1 MTEPHPPIG
10 DAESPD
16 SVAPDSPV
24 LVERRGHVLEITL
37 NRPENRNSMTPEM
50 LPAFGAAIRGAGI
63 DSDARCVIITG
74 TGSSFCAGADFR
86 SNLLTPDSSPQAKP
100 PPDAQF
106 EVYAAFLEILKI
118 KVPVIAAMQGHAVG
132 GGLGLAMVC
141 DLRVANHDARYGA
154 NFVKLGL
161 SPGMAISYMLPRLVG
176 VPKAL
181 ELMLTGRIISG
192 AEAHDLGLVNDA
204 VDAHRVLERAREIAD
219 EIASAAPIAVRW
231 TKELTYRH
239 LDWDPNGAA
248 RLEGAFQAFTGQTRD
263 FAEGVAA
270 LLEKRPAEFS
280 GDWTVEE

>member
-1 MTEPHPPIG
+1 VTESDIG
-10 DAESPD
+10 QPADAPEAGTDP
-16 SVAPDSPV
+16 PV

-50 LPAFGAAIRGAGI
+50 LPAFAAAIRTAGL
-63 DSDARCVIITG
+63 DADARCVIITG

-86 SNLLTPDSSPQAKP
+86 SNLLDHSAKP

-106 EVYAAFLEILKI
+106 EVYGAFLEILKI

-154 NFVKLGL
+154 NFVRLGL

-192 AEAHDLGLVNDA
+192 AEARDLGLVNDA
-204 VDAHRVLERAREIAD
+204 VDGHRVLERAREIAA
-219 EIASAAPIAVRW
+219 EIAAAAPIAVRW

-239 LDWDPNGAA
+239 LDWDPNAAA
-248 RLEGAFQAFTGQTRD
+248 RLEGAFQAFTAHTRD

-270 LLEKRPAEFS
+270 LLEKRPADFS
-280 GDWTVEE
+280 GDWSPSQD